1 MKAAVLY
8 EINKP
13 LVVDEIDMD
22 EIGPGQVMVK
32 TVASG
37 VCRSD
42 LHRMEGR
49 TPTEVP
55 AVIGHEAAGIV
66 ERVGEGVTY
75 VQPGDHVVSTF
86 VRSCGTCRYCQTG
99 RPFLCSRGR
108 GTAQVLR
115 KGSQRLTGYGGS
127 CFAEY
132 LLVPERGVVKMRQ
145 DAPLDKL
152 SILGCAVATGV
163 GAVLNTA
170 RVEAGASV
178 AIIGLGG
185 VGLNVVQ
192 GAALA
197 SAYPIIAID
206 VLDSKLE
213 MAKQFGATHFINA
226 GKEDPV
232 EAVRGL
238 TDGGADYAF
247 EVVGRPDSVTQAFD
261 MVAPGGGDEGPI
273 SVAWRAKLSQKPCGG
288 RSEGRA
294 RGCSIPA
301 GGPFPRGSDCSSP
314 PTRPLPPLRTTR
326 LRCRHPHPRSGR
338 PCPSMAVPPAS
349 APATLALPAWR
360 AAALPTPVCRAQPSR
375 GRFPRCTPGGW

>member
-13 LVVDEIDMD
+13 LVVDEIDID
-22 EIGPGQVMVK
+22 DVGPGQVMVK
-32 TVASG
+32 TIASG
-37 VCRSD
+37 LCRSD

-66 ERVGEGVTY
+66 EQVGEGVTY
-75 VQPGDHVVSTF
+75 VQPGDHVVTTF
-86 VRSCGTCRYCQTG
+86 VRFCGTCRYCQTG
-99 RPFLCSRGR
+99 RPFLCAHGR

-115 KGSQRLTGYGGS
+115 KDSQRLTGYGGS
-127 CFAEY
+127 CFAEH
-132 LLVPERGVVKMRQ
+132 LLVPERGVVKVRE

-170 RVEAGASV
+170 RVEAGSSV

-206 VLDSKLE
+206 VLDHKLE
-213 MAKQFGATHFINA
+213 MAKQFGATHLVNA

-232 EAVRGL
+232 EAVRAL

-247 EVVGRPDSVTQAFD
+247 EVVGRPESVTQAFD
-261 MVAPGGGDEGPI
+261 MVAPGGEAIMLGVSPPGSKASIDIWQLHLTGK
-273 SVAWRAKLSQKPCGG
+273 VL
-288 RSEGRA
+288 
-294 RGCSIPA
+294 RGCLYGSIRQRVDIPRYVDLYMA
-301 GGPFPRGSDCSSP
+301 GRLKLDELISR
-314 PTRPLPPLRTTR
+314 TYPLEDINE
-326 LRCRHPHPRSGR
+326 
-338 PCPSMAVPPAS
+338 AF
-349 APATLALPAWR
+349 
-360 AAALPTPVCRAQPSR
+360 AALKAGEVARSIIV
-375 GRFPRCTPGGW
+375 F